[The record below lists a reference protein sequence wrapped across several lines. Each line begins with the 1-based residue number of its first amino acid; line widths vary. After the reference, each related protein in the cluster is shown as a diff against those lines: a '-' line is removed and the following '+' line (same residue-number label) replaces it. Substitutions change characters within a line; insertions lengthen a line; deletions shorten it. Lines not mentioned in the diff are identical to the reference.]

1 MCLLAVSLFFV
12 SCDKDKDNKVTP
24 LTLDKENV
32 TVVVGATDVV
42 TIKTGEAPF
51 KTNVRMPEIAS
62 VTIDKTKATIKGLKE
77 GERVPNVVF
86 KARVR
91 DEKIGGSNPFKWKY
105 VSTSDLF
112 ANKRV
117 VLFALPGGLSKSLF
131 MKLIDFT
138 ND

>member
-1 MCLLAVSLFFV
+1 MKKLHVLMCLLAVSLFFV

-77 GERVPNVVF
+77 GETVVTIADKNGKAAAVNVKVA
-86 KARVR
+86 K
-91 DEKIGGSNPFKWKY
+91 EKK
-105 VSTSDLF
+105 
-112 ANKRV
+112 
-117 VLFALPGGLSKSLF
+117 
-131 MKLIDFT
+131 
-138 ND
+138 